1 MAKVLVVA
9 EVKEGHIRKPT
20 LELLSKAQALNLPA
34 DAALIGSGVK
44 AAADVLAGQGAA
56 TVYLADDAGL
66 ANFSLS
72 AYLAAVQEAAGKS
85 HATQVW
91 FSVSEL
97 SRALAPV
104 LAAKLDAGYVSDVI
118 GIEGGG
124 DAITVT
130 RPAMATKVIQKVKF
144 TKDGMKVLAIRS
156 GAFDAAPAQA
166 KSATVAALATPPADA
181 RVVVKEVQQD
191 SSGEIDLGEASRIVS
206 VGRGVKGPEGIAL
219 VKPLAAALGAGF
231 GASRAVVDSGWMPY
245 ETQIGQ
251 TGRVV
256 NPDVYFAVG
265 ISGAIQHLAGM
276 SGSKLIVA
284 VNKDP
289 EAPIFSVADYGI
301 VGDLFKVVPVLIEEI
316 KKHKN

>member
-9 EVKEGHIRKPT
+9 EVKDGHIRKPT
-20 LELLSKAQALNLPA
+20 LELLSKAQALKLPA

-44 AAADVLAGQGAA
+44 AAADALAGQGAA
-56 TVYLADDAGL
+56 TVYLADDASL
-66 ANFSLS
+66 ANFSLT
-72 AYLAAVQEAAGKS
+72 AYLAAVREAAGKA

-118 GIEGGG
+118 GIEGSG
-124 DAITVT
+124 DAIAVT

-144 TKDGMKVLAIRS
+144 TKDGLKVLAIRS

-166 KSATVAALATPPADA
+166 KSATVAALVTPPADA
-181 RVVVKEVQQD
+181 RVVVKEVRQD
-191 SSGEIDLGEASRIVS
+191 TSGEIDLGEASRIVS
-206 VGRGVKGPEGIAL
+206 VGRGVKGPEGVAL

-245 ETQIGQ
+245 EAQIGQ

-316 KKHKN
+316 NKHKT

>member
-9 EVKEGHIRKPT
+9 ETKDGQIRKPA
-20 LELLSKAQALNLPA
+20 LELLSKAKAMNLPA

-44 AAADVLAGQGAA
+44 GAADALAGQGAA
-56 TVYLADDAGL
+56 TVYVADDASL

-72 AYLAAVQEAAGKS
+72 AYLAAVKEAAAKS
-85 HATQVW
+85 QATQVW

-97 SRALAPV
+97 SKSLAPV
-104 LAAKLDAGYVSDVI
+104 LAAKLDAGYVGDVV
-118 GIEGGG
+118 GIDGSG

-130 RPAMATKVIQKVKF
+130 RPAMATKIIQKVKF
-144 TKDGMKVLAIRS
+144 TKDGLKVLTIRS
-156 GAFDAAPAQA
+156 GAFDAAPAQPKA
-166 KSATVAALATPPADA
+166 ATVAALATPPADA
-181 RVVVKEVQQD
+181 RVVVKEVKQE
-191 SSGEIDLGEASRIVS
+191 SGGEIDLGDATRIVS
-206 VGRGVKGPEGIAL
+206 VGRGVKGPEGVEF
-219 VKPLAAALGAGF
+219 VKPLATALGAGF

-245 ETQIGQ
+245 HTQIGQ

-265 ISGAIQHLAGM
+265 VSGAIQHLAGM

-301 VGDLFKVVPVLIEEI
+301 VADLFKAVPVLIEEI
-316 KKHKN
+316 KKHKG